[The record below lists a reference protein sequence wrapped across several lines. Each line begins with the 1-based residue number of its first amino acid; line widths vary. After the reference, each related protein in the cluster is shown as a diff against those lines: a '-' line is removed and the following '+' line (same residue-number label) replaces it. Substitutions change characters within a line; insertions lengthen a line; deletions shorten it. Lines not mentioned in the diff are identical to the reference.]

1 MKNSILS
8 KTLKGALILA
18 FTFSAT
24 AVMAQVPTEAAT
36 MPAPEESVVDVINA
50 SPDHT
55 ILASLLVETRL
66 DETLSQAGAFTVVAP
81 TDAAFA
87 ELGDAFESLKD
98 NPQQLQQIVL
108 NHLFQGAATA
118 TEVEEAFGL
127 EISATIDSPDNGVVH
142 VTDEVILQ
150 RQ

>member
-8 KTLKGALILA
+8 KTQKGALILA
-18 FTFSAT
+18 FTLSAT

-50 SPDHT
+50 SADHT
-55 ILASLLVETRL
+55 VMAELLVETRL

-87 ELGDAFESLKD
+87 ELGEAFESLKG

-108 NHLFQGAATA
+108 NHLFQGAASA